1 MSNAYFQY
9 VLSLQNV
16 LQNTF
21 STCYAH
27 MKGKGLDIE
36 RFIEK
41 QHLKNQKDRTQFV
54 VEKLHILITSNI

>member
-21 STCYAH
+21 STCYH
-27 MKGKGLDIE
+27 KRERLDLE

-41 QHLKNQKDRTQFV
+41 QHLKDQKDRTQFV